1 MIEQK
6 IDSIYVNGHVPDQ
19 SDQQLGEMSPD
30 WPTSKVTEELTSV
43 QIHEVNRMLADRTSS
58 LQ

>member
-6 IDSIYVNGHVPDQ
+6 IDSMYLNGHVPDQ
-19 SDQQLGEMSPD
+19 SDQQLGEMFSD
-30 WPTSKVTEELTSV
+30 WPTFKETEELTSV
-43 QIHEVNRMLADRTSS
+43 QIHEVDRMLADRTSS